1 MKKVE
6 SEDIAPKPV
15 EAPQPKPPA
24 PIEEQK
30 SVEPVTAPKP
40 RPTWDSIK
48 KEIDDFNTILARLE
62 SKLPTVIP
70 GFKEVYESMPDINM
84 DHIPFERKVANTHSY
99 FVQNIEKR
107 ESLISRI
114 KKVKQ

>member
-15 EAPQPKPPA
+15 EVPQAKPPA

-30 SVEPVTAPKP
+30 TQEPVAASKP

-62 SKLPTVIP
+62 SKLPAVIP
-70 GFKEVYESMPDINM
+70 GFKEVYESMPGINM
-84 DHIPFERKVANTHSY
+84 DHIPFERRVANTHIY

-107 ESLISRI
+107 ENLISRI
-114 KKVKQ
+114 